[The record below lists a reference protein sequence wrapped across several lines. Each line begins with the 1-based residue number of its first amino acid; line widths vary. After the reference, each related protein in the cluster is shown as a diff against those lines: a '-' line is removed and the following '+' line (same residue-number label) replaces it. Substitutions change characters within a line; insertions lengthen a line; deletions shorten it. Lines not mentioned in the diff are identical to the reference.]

1 MKNKKQI
8 IGFGAIFLIIAAA
21 VTLLWPVNGYVESPG
36 RADNLAN
43 FVKIDGHQDNG
54 KGAYRITSVYLS
66 KANVFGYLKT
76 KIDPHTAFETTAD
89 ITGDQDDATYAK
101 IQNFYM
107 QSAIANAEQ
116 VAYSKANQHVKL
128 DYRGIYVLSVSD
140 KSTFKNKIEVGDTIT
155 KVDGHHFDN
164 STGYI
169 NYLADKKTGT
179 AITLTYQRD
188 GKTATA
194 KGKTIKLPNTADKQY
209 PKGRY
214 GVGVTLTDD
223 VQVTTKPKITVDP
236 GQIGGPSGGLM
247 FSLQMYDQLTGKNIR
262 AGRNI
267 SGTGTID
274 AKGNVGEI
282 GGIDKKIIA
291 AKKAGSTVFFAPY
304 LEPTKELL
312 KYEENHQTN
321 YQMAV
326 ATAKKYAPSVKV
338 IPVRT
343 FQDALNYLENGTII
357 DTK

>member
-1 MKNKKQI
+1 
-8 IGFGAIFLIIAAA
+8 
-21 VTLLWPVNGYVESPG
+21 
-36 RADNLAN
+36 
-43 FVKIDGHQDNG
+43 
-54 KGAYRITSVYLS
+54 
-66 KANVFGYLKT
+66 
-76 KIDPHTAFETTAD
+76 
-89 ITGDQDDATYAK
+89 
-101 IQNFYM
+101 
-107 QSAIANAEQ
+107 
-116 VAYSKANQHVKL
+116 
-128 DYRGIYVLSVSD
+128 
-140 KSTFKNKIEVGDTIT
+140 
-155 KVDGHHFDN
+155 
-164 STGYI
+164 
-169 NYLADKKTGT
+169 
-179 AITLTYQRD
+179 
-188 GKTATA
+188 
-194 KGKTIKLPNTADKQY
+194 
-209 PKGRY
+209 
-214 GVGVTLTDD
+214 
-223 VQVTTKPKITVDP
+223 
-236 GQIGGPSGGLM
+236 LM